1 MFAACFQN
9 TVKDHEVVVDL
20 GAIEDFPVGQEDE
33 TVGADLHL
41 LTEED
46 PLAREAAVGDRLD
59 PGTENPWMGGN
70 LAQPPEV
77 QST

>member
-1 MFAACFQN
+1 MFQN

-20 GAIEDFPVGQEDE
+20 GAIEDFLVGQEDE
-33 TVGADLHL
+33 TVGADLRL

-46 PLAREAAVGDRLD
+46 PLAREVAVGDRLD
-59 PGTENPWMGGN
+59 PGTEIPWMGGN

-77 QST
+77 QFT